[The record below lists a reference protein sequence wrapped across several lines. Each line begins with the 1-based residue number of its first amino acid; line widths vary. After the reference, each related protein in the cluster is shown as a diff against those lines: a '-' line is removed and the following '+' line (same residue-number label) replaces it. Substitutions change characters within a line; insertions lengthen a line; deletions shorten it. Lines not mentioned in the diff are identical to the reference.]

1 MGATVAASAIVAR
14 ERHIVDA
21 FRRAGAT
28 TPDTATTTE
37 SLGVSERLAFRIL
50 VRDAV
55 LRGSK
60 PGYYYLDEPSWE
72 AKRGIR
78 RRVAL
83 VMLAIAALI
92 LASMAIAGVLHIST

>member
-1 MGATVAASAIVAR
+1 MGATAAAAIVAR

-28 TPDTATTTE
+28 RPDAAATTQ

-55 LRGSK
+55 LRETT
-60 PGYYYLDEPSWE
+60 PGFYYLDEPSWQ
-72 AKRGIR
+72 AKRAIR

-83 VMLAIAALI
+83 VMLVIMAL
-92 LASMAIAGVLHIST
+92 LLSGVALAGVRTQW